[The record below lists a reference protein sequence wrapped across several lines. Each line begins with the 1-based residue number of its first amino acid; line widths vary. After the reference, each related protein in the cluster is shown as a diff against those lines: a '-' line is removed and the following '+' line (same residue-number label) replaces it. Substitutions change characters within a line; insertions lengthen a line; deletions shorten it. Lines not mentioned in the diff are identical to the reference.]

1 MRTVVLLIFILF
13 SFPIYSI
20 TPNEAKDI
28 KIKSEIELT
37 QTSSLSFPLE
47 TYIKKAAFIQLYI
60 A

>member
-37 QTSSLSFPLE
+37 QTSSLSFPFE
-47 TYIKKAAFIQLYI
+47 TYYRKKPHSYNST
-60 A
+60 

>member
-1 MRTVVLLIFILF
+1 MRTVVLLLFILF

-47 TYIKKAAFIQLYI
+47 TYYRKKPHSYNST
-60 A
+60 

>member
-20 TPNEAKDI
+20 IPDEAKDI
-28 KIKSEIELT
+28 KIKSGKELT

-47 TYIKKAAFIQLYI
+47 TYIKKPHSYNST
-60 A
+60 